1 MTLEALYAP
10 SAALLDRTRQGALA
24 RMAVDLF
31 KYGAASAAA
40 LALDATTL
48 LLLNKALGV
57 NYLVASATGFLSGLA
72 FLYLLSVRFVF
83 RDRRA
88 LRPTH
93 EAIGFLVTGLA
104 GFAISMALMG
114 LFVGYCGF
122 GVALAKISTVGFVF
136 SFNFI
141 TRRALLFS
149 HGVTAWAANYVDR
162 YGRR

>member
-10 SAALLDRTRQGALA
+10 SVALLDRTRKAALA
-24 RMAVDLF
+24 RIAVDLF

-57 NYLVASATGFLSGLA
+57 NYLVASATGFLAGLA

-93 EAIGFLVTGLA
+93 EALGFLITGLA
-104 GFAISMALMG
+104 GLAISVALMG

-122 GVALAKISTVGFVF
+122 GVALAKVSTVGFVF

-149 HGVTAWAANYVDR
+149 HGATAWAANYVDR